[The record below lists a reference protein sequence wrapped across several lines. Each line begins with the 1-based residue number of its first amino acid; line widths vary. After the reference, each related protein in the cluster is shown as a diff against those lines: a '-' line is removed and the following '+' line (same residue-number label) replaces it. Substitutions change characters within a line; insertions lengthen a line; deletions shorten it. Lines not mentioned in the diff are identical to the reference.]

1 MLKNRQS
8 FEVSSRAARPALV
21 TDTGGGQVL
30 LKFLQ
35 VLPNKLRL
43 WKIFQVH
50 VNTSAEYARSAAMD
64 LSIALAALAIILF
77 SVFYRSRKKQM
88 QIFKQ
93 LGIPGPEPNF
103 LFGNLLA
110 FKNKPMFRKY
120 QDWRQ
125 EFGETYGYFEG
136 PTPVLVSSDVHLI
149 QDVFIKQF
157 NNFHAR
163 KLWPVQV
170 DPDSDEDVHMFFA
183 RGRRWKRLRNVV
195 NPAFSA
201 SKIRQMAPTVND
213 SINQLLEVIKDSS
226 KSAADRSIEV
236 LNLFRRLTLDS
247 ILRCEVGVERSS
259 VKDPD
264 DPFLRH
270 CKGVINDTTKMPWLY
285 LLGFLFPTLHS
296 VWITV
301 YKCLHYIKFNP
312 VFWLE
317 DRMREVVVMRR
328 QAKKEN
334 KRCDLMQQMLDAQF
348 KADSF
353 KDIEKEHTR
362 GDSSHGNTLRSMTN
376 EEIVSHAL
384 LFLLAGY
391 ETTSTTLTYI
401 FFELSQNPHVQQQL
415 RREIMTVLPRGHC
428 EIAFD
433 DLKKLTYL
441 DYVIWEALRKYPLAS
456 SVTARQCVQSCTIQ
470 GLTIPEG
477 LLIHANLWDVQY
489 DPKHWGDNPHEFD
502 PLRFLPEMR
511 KTRHPAAWMPF
522 GAGPRSCA
530 GLRFALLQLKMVV
543 AKVLR
548 DFDFHL
554 SERLS
559 LPLNLEEGATIM
571 PADGVHLSALR
582 RPSAMTE
589 IGSLRRMSSVL
600 AIAEM
605 AGVNVG
611 SRRASLAT
619 TEDDVDRDSAA
630 SDEEMDMEA
639 SWRSYLAKRRSSRRS
654 SILDD
659 ELTQES
665 ICDIRR
671 ASITKGIEMLQ
682 VSSIHKG
689 LNLMRRASCG
699 TVLEK
704 CGDIGQSNPDRAP
717 TATQSSSLL
726 DNNFIKSN
734 LELLPSPPELSTEP
748 TSFLRSKQS
757 KRRASALPELESVR
771 ELKTLTEFSP
781 RPELLD
787 DVQHGFNQL
796 MDKNI
801 LPLTFLCDVSPG
813 SRLYKRRVSG

>member
-1 MLKNRQS
+1 MFLVKKSPEGCARYFYKCS
-8 FEVSSRAARPALV
+8 FGCGRFF
-21 TDTGGGQVL
+21 
-30 LKFLQ
+30 KFTS
-35 VLPNKLRL
+35 NA
-43 WKIFQVH
+43 
-50 VNTSAEYARSAAMD
+50 NTSADYARSAAMD

-77 SVFYRSRKKQM
+77 FNFYRSRKKQM

-149 QDVFIKQF
+149 QEVFIKQF

-170 DPDSDEDVHMFFA
+170 DPDSDEDVHIFFA
-183 RGRRWKRLRNVV
+183 RGTRWKRLRNVV

-201 SKIRQMAPTVND
+201 SKIRQMAPVVND
-213 SINQLLEVIKDSS
+213 CINQLLEVIKDSS
-226 KSAADRSIEV
+226 KSEADRSIDV

-247 ILRCEVGVERSS
+247 ILRCEMGVERNS

-270 CKGVINDTTKMPWLY
+270 CKGVINDTTNMPWLY

-312 VFWLE
+312 V
-317 DRMREVVVMRR
+317 
-328 QAKKEN
+328 
-334 KRCDLMQQMLDAQF
+334 
-348 KADSF
+348 
-353 KDIEKEHTR
+353 
-362 GDSSHGNTLRSMTN
+362 
-376 EEIVSHAL
+376 
-384 LFLLAGY
+384 
-391 ETTSTTLTYI
+391 
-401 FFELSQNPHVQQQL
+401 
-415 RREIMTVLPRGHC
+415 
-428 EIAFD
+428 
-433 DLKKLTYL
+433 
-441 DYVIWEALRKYPLAS
+441 
-456 SVTARQCVQSCTIQ
+456 VTARQCVQSCTIQ

-477 LLIHANLWDVQY
+477 LLIHANLWGIQY

-522 GAGPRSCA
+522 GAGPRSCV
-530 GLRFALLQLKMVV
+530 GLRFALFQLKMVV

-554 SERLS
+554 PDHLS

-571 PADGVHLSALR
+571 PADGVYLSVLR
-582 RPSAMTE
+582 RPSALTD
-589 IGSLRRMSSVL
+589 IGSLRRMSSIL
-600 AIAEM
+600 TIAEM

-611 SRRASLAT
+611 SQRASLAT
-619 TEDDVDRDSAA
+619 TEDDVDRDSAV

-639 SWRSYLAKRRSSRRS
+639 SWRSYLAKLRSSRRS

-671 ASITKGIEMLQ
+671 VSITKDIEMLQ

-704 CGDIGQSNPDRAP
+704 CGGIRQTNPDRAQGDTQNLVVCRAEQFPSIQAEQETSISPAGAGVCTGAENSDGVLSP
-717 TATQSSSLL
+717 TQTAG
-726 DNNFIKSN
+726 
-734 LELLPSPPELSTEP
+734 
-748 TSFLRSKQS
+748 
-757 KRRASALPELESVR
+757 RRTARIQLTYGQKYSAL
-771 ELKTLTEFSP
+771 
-781 RPELLD
+781 D
-787 DVQHGFNQL
+787 
-796 MDKNI
+796 
-801 LPLTFLCDVSPG
+801 LPV
-813 SRLYKRRVSG
+813 